1 MSQDRTEER
10 GRGPIH
16 WYDILAVIALVA
28 ALANK
33 AAPGTPWDGPKIAA
47 VFVLMIA
54 LIRRGFGVGVVLL
67 ICAPVLGRLFAL
79 PWVEI
84 ASTMTFGVFDPE
96 AQALHL
102 TGITAFGLGLA
113 VFLPTSLGMLLIESK
128 VMKGFILA
136 VEDLIR
142 DVRWIAAAVPAMIG
156 LLPMPGGA
164 MLSAPIV
171 GEVSER
177 LKLDG
182 DAKTLTNYWFRH
194 VWEYWWPLYPALVFI
209 STQIEG
215 ATLVGL
221 LAHHAPLSAA
231 AVTLGVVAILVPM
244 KKSRDPIGAFEGNR
258 LVAILWALGPIA
270 AIVIMFAIAGRGV
283 SSHYQVYVLAGTAL
297 VVIVAFALLRRTGA
311 SVVGR
316 AMRKALSVKLALL
329 VFGVYVMRAMFETS
343 GAGAHLPA
351 QLASAGVP
359 VPVTIFVVPFT
370 MGLLTGYCLA
380 AVATT
385 FPLIKELLD
394 GSTANI
400 MLAYAG
406 AFFGILLSPVHLC
419 LVLTREYFNAS
430 WRRVYGKVLVFVGA
444 MFAFTVVLYIAYLK
458 WL

>member
-10 GRGPIH
+10 KAGAVH
-16 WYDILAVIALVA
+16 WYDILAVVALIA
-28 ALANK
+28 ALANR

-79 PWVEI
+79 SWGQT
-84 ASTMTFGVFDPE
+84 ASTMTFGIFDPD
-96 AQALHL
+96 ARALHL
-102 TGITAFGLGLA
+102 TGIKAFGLGLA
-113 VFLPTSLGMLLIESK
+113 VFLPTSLGVLLVESK

-136 VEDLIR
+136 AEDLIR

-177 LKLDG
+177 LELDG
-182 DAKTLTNYWFRH
+182 DAKTFTNYWFRH
-194 VWEYWWPLYPALVFI
+194 VWEYCWPLYPALVFI

-221 LAHHAPLSAA
+221 FVRHAPLSAA
-231 AVTLGVVAILVPM
+231 AITLGVVAILVPM
-244 KKSRDPIGAFEGNR
+244 KKSRDPISAFDGSR
-258 LVAILWALGPIA
+258 FAAILWALGPVA
-270 AIVIMFAIAGRGV
+270 AIVIVFAIVGRWV
-283 SSHYQVYVLAGTAL
+283 SGHYQVYVLAGTAL
-297 VVIVAFALLRRTGA
+297 AVILVFALLRRTGA
-311 SVVGR
+311 APVLK
-316 AMRKALSVKLALL
+316 AMRKSLSIKLALL

-343 GAGAHLPA
+343 GAGAHLPG

-359 VPVTIFVVPFT
+359 VPVTIFAVPFT

-394 GSTANI
+394 GSAANI

-419 LVLTREYFNAS
+419 LVLTREYFSAS
-430 WRRVYGKVLVFVGA
+430 WRRVYGRVLVFVGI
-444 MFAFTVVLYIAYLK
+444 MFAFTVALYIVYLK

>member
-1 MSQDRTEER
+1 MKQPGEA
-10 GRGPIH
+10 IH
-16 WYDILAVIALVA
+16 WYDILAVAGLIV
-28 ALANK
+28 ALANR

-47 VFVLMIA
+47 MFVLMIA

-67 ICAPVLGRLFAL
+67 ICAPVLGRLFSL
-79 PWVEI
+79 PWGQV
-84 ASTMTFGVFDPE
+84 ASAMTFGIFDPE
-96 AQALHL
+96 ARALRL
-102 TGITAFGLGLA
+102 TGIKAFGLGLA
-113 VFLPTSLGMLLIESK
+113 VFLPSSLGVLLIESK

-194 VWEYWWPLYPALVFI
+194 IWEYCWPLYPGLVFI

-215 ATLVGL
+215 TTLVGL
-221 LAHHAPLSAA
+221 LVHHAPLSAA
-231 AVTLGVVAILVPM
+231 AITLGIVAILVPM
-244 KKSRDPIGAFEGNR
+244 KKSRDPIGAFDGNR
-258 LVAILWALGPIA
+258 LVAILWALGPIV
-270 AIVIMFAIAGRGV
+270 AIVIVFAIAGRLVPG
-283 SSHYQVYVLAGTAL
+283 HYQVYVLAGTAL
-297 VVIVAFALLRRTGA
+297 AVIFVFAALRRTGA
-311 SVVGR
+311 AVVVK
-316 AMRKALSVKLALL
+316 AMRKSLSFKLALL

-343 GAGAHLPA
+343 GAGTHLPA

-359 VPVTIFVVPFT
+359 VPVTIFVVPLT

-419 LVLTREYFNAS
+419 LVLTRDYFNAS
-430 WRRVYGKVLVFVGA
+430 WRRVYGRVLLFVGV
-444 MFAFTVVLYIAYLK
+444 MFAFTVVLYIVYLTF
-458 WL
+458 L